1 MQYIKMNGSCIRMG
15 VTVSPMSLVRPAE
28 PRMRRD
34 AIRNRER
41 VLAAGRA
48 ALEAGESIQ
57 LNEIAR
63 AAGVGVGTVYRHF
76 PATGDLLEA
85 IVTDK
90 LEILVAEAQ
99 DATSLADPGT
109 ALEEFITRSIQLQS
123 MDATLATILAATA
136 DALPTTTKLKA
147 SLARTVERLI
157 ERAREVHSVRDDLRS
172 AELRDLVSGI
182 AYANRLSGVT
192 AASTKRYLDIV
203 LRGIRA

>member
-1 MQYIKMNGSCIRMG
+1 
-15 VTVSPMSLVRPAE
+15 MSLVRSAE

-34 AIRNRER
+34 AVRNRER

-48 ALEAGESIQ
+48 ALEAGDSIQ

-90 LEILVAEAQ
+90 LETLLSEAQ
-99 DATSLADPGT
+99 DATSLADPGA
-109 ALEEFITRSIQLQS
+109 ALEAFITRSIQLQS
-123 MDATLATILAATA
+123 TDATLATILAATN
-136 DALPTTTKLKA
+136 DALPATTKLKN
-147 SLARTVERLI
+147 SLGRAIERLI
-157 ERAREVHSVRDDLRS
+157 ERARDVRAVRDDLRS

-182 AYANRLSGVT
+182 AYANRLSGAT
-192 AASTKRYLDIV
+192 TASTKRYLDIV

>member
-1 MQYIKMNGSCIRMG
+1 
-15 VTVSPMSLVRPAE
+15 MSLARSVE

-34 AIRNRER
+34 AVRNRER

-48 ALEAGESIQ
+48 ALEAGGSIQ

-85 IVTDK
+85 IVADK
-90 LEILVAEAQ
+90 VEILLAEAQ
-99 DATSLADPGT
+99 DATSLADPWA
-109 ALEEFITRSIQLQS
+109 ALEDFISRSLQLQS
-123 MDATLATILAATA
+123 MDATLAGILAATD

-157 ERAREVHSVRDDLRS
+157 ERAREAHSVRDDLRS

-192 AASTKRYLDIV
+192 SATTKRYLDIV
-203 LRGIRA
+203 LRGIRAEATLAN

>member
-1 MQYIKMNGSCIRMG
+1 
-15 VTVSPMSLVRPAE
+15 MSLARSVE

-34 AIRNRER
+34 AVRNRER

-48 ALEAGESIQ
+48 ALEAGGSIQ

-85 IVTDK
+85 IVADK
-90 LEILVAEAQ
+90 VEALLAEAQ
-99 DATSLADPGT
+99 DATSLADPWA
-109 ALEEFITRSIQLQS
+109 ALEDFISRSLQLQS
-123 MDATLATILAATA
+123 MDATLAGILAATD

-157 ERAREVHSVRDDLRS
+157 ERAREAHSVRDDLRS

-192 AASTKRYLDIV
+192 SATTKRYLDIV
-203 LRGIRA
+203 LRGIRAEATLAN

>member
-1 MQYIKMNGSCIRMG
+1 
-15 VTVSPMSLVRPAE
+15 
-28 PRMRRD
+28 MRRD
-34 AIRNRER
+34 AVRNRER

-48 ALEAGESIQ
+48 ALEAGGSIQ

-85 IVTDK
+85 IVADK
-90 LEILVAEAQ
+90 VEALLAEAQ
-99 DATSLADPGT
+99 DATSLADPWA
-109 ALEEFITRSIQLQS
+109 ALEDFISRSLQLQS
-123 MDATLATILAATA
+123 MDATLAGILAATD

-157 ERAREVHSVRDDLRS
+157 ERAREAHSVRDDLRS

-192 AASTKRYLDIV
+192 SATTKRYLDIV
-203 LRGIRA
+203 LRGIRAEATLAN